1 MLRGA
6 PSYRVRRC
14 LGPTNWTVSPSR
26 PWVTFPS
33 GFFVSA
39 LRVMIDPELPAG
51 SESPPFHP
59 PGSTWLLA
67 GIVSAL
73 RVMIDPELPAGSESP
88 PFHPPGSTWLLAGIV
103 SALRVMID
111 QELPGLYT
119 WFEDS
124 SLHVTIRGMI

>member
-14 LGPTNWTVSPSR
+14 LGPTIWTVPR
-26 PWVTFPS
+26 GPGFTFPS
-33 GFFVSA
+33 GYFVSA
-39 LRVMIDPELPAG
+39 LRQMIDPELPAG

-59 PGSTWLLA
+59 L
-67 GIVSAL
+67 
-73 RVMIDPELPAGSESP
+73 
-88 PFHPPGSTWLLAGIV
+88 GSTWLLAGIV

-119 WFEDS
+119 WFEDN